1 MLLAPL
7 AVLVL
12 SALCAA
18 PVPAG
23 SYNVFTCSI
32 DLAF

>member
-7 AVLVL
+7 VVLVL

-18 PVPAG
+18 PVHAG
-23 SYNVFTCSI
+23 GFNVFTCSI